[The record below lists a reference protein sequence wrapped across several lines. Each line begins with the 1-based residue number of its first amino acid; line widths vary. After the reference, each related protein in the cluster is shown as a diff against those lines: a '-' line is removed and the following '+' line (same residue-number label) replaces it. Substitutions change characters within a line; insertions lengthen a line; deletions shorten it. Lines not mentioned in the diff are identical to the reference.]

1 VKKAAKTYSVTVI
14 LTVLFALIVF
24 HPLLA
29 QAVDY
34 TVGVK
39 SGDWIKYGQFTVN
52 WTGNGTE
59 PSYITDEKKI
69 DWARIDVENVSG
81 TTVTL
86 NVTTHY
92 NNGTLTNQSDTE
104 DVANKGMTGFF
115 LIASNLKSGDR
126 ITNGTISPI
135 VNQTTTGTYAG
146 ATRNVNLVN
155 TTTTGY
161 GNLTL
166 TSRICWDQ
174 STGIM
179 VEAYTKAPGYESPSA
194 DENPSGYMEMS
205 IKATETNMWSSDII
219 GTLTS
224 NPIYIIVIVIIVIV
238 VVVAGLIVVRRK
250 QLQPPPPSQ
259 PVAPQVP
266 PPQEPPESEQ

>member
-1 VKKAAKTYSVTVI
+1 VKKAVKACFVTVI

-29 QAVDY
+29 RAVDY
-34 TVGVK
+34 TVGVR
-39 SGDWIKYGQFTVN
+39 SGDWIKYGQFIVN

-81 TTVTL
+81 TTVTF

-92 NNGTLTNQSDTE
+92 NNGTQTNQSDTE
-104 DVANKGMTGFF
+104 DVANKSMTGFF

-126 ITNGTISPI
+126 ITNGTISSI
-135 VNQTTTGTYAG
+135 ISQTTTGTYAG

-161 GNLTL
+161 GNLTI
-166 TSRICWDQ
+166 TSRIYWDQ

-179 VEAYTKAPGYESPSA
+179 VEAYTKAPDYESPSA

-205 IKATETNMWSSDII
+205 IKATETNMWSFDII

-224 NPIYIIVIVIIVIV
+224 NPIYIIVIVIIVIA
-238 VVVAGLIVVRRK
+238 VVVAGLIAVRRK
-250 QLQPPPPSQ
+250 QLWSPPPSQ
-259 PVAPQVP
+259 PAPPQVP
-266 PPQEPPESEQ
+266 PPQGPPESGQ